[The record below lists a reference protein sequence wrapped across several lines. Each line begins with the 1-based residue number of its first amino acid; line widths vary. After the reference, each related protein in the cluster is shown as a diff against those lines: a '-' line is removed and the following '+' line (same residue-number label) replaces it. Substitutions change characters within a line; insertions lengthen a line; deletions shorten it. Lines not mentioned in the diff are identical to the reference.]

1 MQMKD
6 LAACFFPFLKIF
18 QKSDCIPVL
27 LFNDFVG
34 YHASLT
40 AQLLRASLLRMGSP
54 PTKILVG
61 IFDIGPLT
69 QKIANFERTFFF

>member
-6 LAACFFPFLKIF
+6 LAAYFFPFLKIF

-40 AQLLRASLLRMGSP
+40 AQLLRASLLRMDVAES
-54 PTKILVG
+54 
-61 IFDIGPLT
+61 
-69 QKIANFERTFFF
+69 FFFWHAYLYFLFLEKCIS